1 MGNHLKKIGFFGGTF
16 DPIHIGH
23 LNLAMRVMELKG
35 LDQVLFCPAN
45 VSPTKGATPPEAAAN
60 HRFNM
65 LQLALEDVPNC
76 DPYDGEIQRPPPSFS
91 IDTLQE
97 IKGNLHLI
105 VAEDTA
111 CGFGEWKDID
121 RLLEI
126 APPFVGVRH
135 GFDTKKLNQLS
146 ETIKFKVQQGMCKIP
161 SMDISS
167 SEIRGRLKKR
177 LYCGHLVQGKVL
189 DYIHQNTIYSPPY
202 G

>member
-23 LNLAMRVMELKG
+23 LNLALRIMELKD
-35 LDQVLFCPAN
+35 LDQILFCPAN

-60 HRFNM
+60 HRLNM

-76 DPYDGEIQRPPPSFS
+76 DPYDGEIQRPAPSFT

-97 IKGNLHLI
+97 IKGDLHLI

-111 CGFGEWKDID
+111 CGFGEWRDID

-126 APPFVGVRH
+126 APPLVGVRH

-146 ETIKFKVQQGMCKIP
+146 ETIKLKVEQGMCKIP
-161 SMDISS
+161 AMDVSS
-167 SEIRGRLKKR
+167 SEIRERLKKR